1 MSRTLCKDGGSRA
14 GAEGAAGIV
23 EPTETTGQVVGL
35 GDEGGWPGEI
45 TTKKQQGG

>member
-35 GDEGGWPGEI
+35 GEGGWPGEI